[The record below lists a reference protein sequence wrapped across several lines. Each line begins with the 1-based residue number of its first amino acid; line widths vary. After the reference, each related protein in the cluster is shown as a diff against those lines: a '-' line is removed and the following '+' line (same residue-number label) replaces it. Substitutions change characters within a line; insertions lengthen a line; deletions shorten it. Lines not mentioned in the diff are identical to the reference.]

1 MLREQIG
8 DALKTAMKARDEHVT
23 ATLRLVIAAMK
34 NRDVEA
40 RAKGNAAGIGDEEIV
55 QMLQGM
61 IKQRNESIALYEKG
75 NRPELAEKE
84 RGEIAVIE
92 RYLPKQMS
100 EAETEAAASAAIA
113 AAGAASVKDMG
124 KVMGALKQ
132 KHAGQMDMAKAG
144 AVVRRL
150 LGG

>member
-1 MLREQIG
+1 MLREQITE
-8 DALKTAMKARDEHVT
+8 ALKTSMKARDEHTT
-23 ATLRLVIAAMK
+23 ATLRLMIAAMK
-34 NRDVEA
+34 NKDVDA
-40 RAKGNAAGIGDEEIV
+40 RAKGNQAGIGDDEIV

-75 NRPELAEKE
+75 SRPELAEKE

-92 RYLPKQMS
+92 RFLPQQMGD
-100 EAETEAAASAAIA
+100 AAIEAAASAAIA
-113 AAGAASVKDMG
+113 AAGATSVKDMG

-132 KHAGQMDMAKAG
+132 KYAGQMDMAKAG
-144 AVVRRL
+144 AAVRRL

>member
-1 MLREQIG
+1 MLREQITE
-8 DALKTAMKARDEHVT
+8 ALKTSMKARDEHGT
-23 ATLRLVIAAMK
+23 ATLRLMIAAMK

-40 RAKGNAAGIGDEEIV
+40 RAKGNQTGIGDDEIS

-61 IKQRNESIALYEKG
+61 IKQRHESIALYEKG

-92 RYLPKQMS
+92 RYLPKQMDD
-100 EAETEAAASAAIA
+100 AATEAAARDAIA
-113 AAGAASVKDMG
+113 AAGAASIKDMG

-132 KHAGQMDMAKAG
+132 KYAGQMDMAKAG
-144 AVVRRL
+144 AAVRRL